1 MRQTLLYTIKK
12 LLWTVPILVGITFLS
27 FGLGLIARGDPATN
41 RASADP
47 DYIPTEAEI
56 QALREE
62 LELDDPVLVQYGR
75 WMAGVVRG
83 DLGQSLIDD
92 KPVLGELLRLLPNT
106 LLPNTLLLSVLAL
119 AVIAVAGLAGGLL
132 LALFRDSFLDLLG
145 RVLLVLLMSVPGFC
159 MAYFLIWLLAQKLH
173 ILPTSGAESLAS
185 FVMPCLAVSI
195 GSACVVIRLFRS
207 SLLGEMSKNYILTA
221 QAKGL
226 RRSQIILRHGLRNAL
241 TPSVSYVANTFG
253 GLLGG
258 SMITESVFSV
268 PGIGSYALAA
278 INNRDYI
285 AIQGYVLFTGFAFVL
300 TCLLADLLCAW
311 LNPRIR
317 LEG

>member
-1 MRQTLLYTIKK
+1 MRRTILYTLKK
-12 LLWTVPILVGITFLS
+12 LLWTLPILVGITFLA

-47 DYIPTEAEI
+47 DYIPTEGEI

-62 LELDDPVLVQYGR
+62 LGLDDPVLVQYGR

-92 KPVLGELLRLLPNT
+92 KPVGEELLR

-119 AVIAVAGLAGGLL
+119 LVIAVAGLAGGLL
-132 LALFRDSFLDLLG
+132 LALFRDRFLDLLG
-145 RVLLVLLMSVPGFC
+145 RVMLVFLMSVPGFC
-159 MAYFLIWLLAQKLH
+159 MAYFLIWLLAQRLH
-173 ILPTSGAESLAS
+173 VLPTSGAESLAS

-195 GSACVVIRLFRS
+195 GSACVVIRLLRAS
-207 SLLGEMSKNYILTA
+207 ILGEMGKNYMLTA

-226 RRSQIILRHGLRNAL
+226 RRDQIMLRHGLRNGL

-268 PGIGSYALAA
+268 PGIGSYALTA
-278 INNRDYI
+278 IQKRDYI

-300 TCLLADLLCAW
+300 VCLLADLLCAW